1 MTNIASMWH
10 DERGSGEPVVL
21 MHGGLTDSR
30 CFDGNLDQLASNF
43 RLYRPDRRGHG
54 RTPDMPGPITVQ
66 LMARDTIAF
75 LEDVVGGPAK
85 LVGYS
90 AGGTVALQVALL
102 RPDLVEKLVLL
113 SAVFDPDGLIFKPSA
128 AGELPEQILDAY
140 GEVSPDGR
148 DHLHVV
154 VRKIVDAV
162 ATETSPTSS
171 DLLGVTCPT
180 LVLAGDDDLVTLEHT
195 IAMYRAL
202 PQAQL
207 AVVPNASHLLLVE
220 HPGLLRDV
228 VATFLGTQPSPTLMP
243 IRRAHPAH
251 DA

>member
-10 DERGSGEPVVL
+10 DERGSGEPAVL
-21 MHGGLTDSR
+21 LHGGLTDSR

-43 RLYRPDRRGHG
+43 RLYLPDRRGHG
-54 RTPDMPGPITVQ
+54 RTSDVPGPITVE

-102 RPDLVEKLVLL
+102 RPDLVEKLVLV
-113 SAVFDPDGLIFKPSA
+113 SAAFDPDGLLFKPSA
-128 AGELPEQILDAY
+128 GGELPEQILDAY

-162 ATETSPTSS
+162 ATEASPTPSE
-171 DLLGVTCPT
+171 LRGVTCPT
-180 LVLAGDDDLVTLEHT
+180 LVLAGDDDLVTLDHT

-207 AVVPNASHLLLVE
+207 AVVPNASHLLLME
-220 HPGLLRDV
+220 HPDLVKDI
-228 VATFLGTQPSPTLMP
+228 VATFLGTEPSATLMP
-243 IRRAHPAH
+243 IRRADNA
-251 DA
+251 

>member
-21 MHGGLTDSR
+21 LHGGLTDSR
-30 CFDGNLDQLASNF
+30 CFDGNLDQLASDF
-43 RLYRPDRRGHG
+43 RLFLPDRRGHG
-54 RTPDMPGPITVQ
+54 RTPDMPGPITVE

-85 LVGYS
+85 LAGYS

-102 RPDLVEKLVLL
+102 RPDLVEKLVLV
-113 SAVFDPDGLIFKPSA
+113 SAAFDPDGLLYKPSA
-128 AGELPEQILDAY
+128 GGELPEQILDAY

-162 ATETSPTSS
+162 ATEASPTPSE
-171 DLLGVTCPT
+171 LRGVTCPT
-180 LVLAGDDDLVTLEHT
+180 LVLAGDDDLVTLDHT

-207 AVVPNASHLLLVE
+207 AVVPNASHLLLME
-220 HPGLLRDV
+220 HPDLVNDI
-228 VATFLGTQPSPTLMP
+228 VATFLGTEPSATLMP
-243 IRRAHPAH
+243 IRRADNA
-251 DA
+251 

>member
-1 MTNIASMWH
+1 
-10 DERGSGEPVVL
+10 
-21 MHGGLTDSR
+21 
-30 CFDGNLDQLASNF
+30 
-43 RLYRPDRRGHG
+43 
-54 RTPDMPGPITVQ
+54 
-66 LMARDTIAF
+66 
-75 LEDVVGGPAK
+75 
-85 LVGYS
+85 
-90 AGGTVALQVALL
+90 
-102 RPDLVEKLVLL
+102 VEKLVLV
-113 SAVFDPDGLIFKPSA
+113 SAVFDPDGLLFKPSSG
-128 AGELPEQILDAY
+128 GELPEQILDAY

-162 ATETSPTSS
+162 ATEASPTASE
-171 DLLGVTCPT
+171 LLGVPCPT

-220 HPGLLRDV
+220 HPGLIRDV

-243 IRRAHPAH
+243 IRRAHPAQH
-251 DA
+251 A

>member
-10 DERGSGEPVVL
+10 DERGAGEPVVL
-21 MHGGLTDSR
+21 LHGGLTDSR
-30 CFDGNLDQLASNF
+30 CFDGNLDQLASLF
-43 RLYRPDRRGHG
+43 RLYLPDRRGHG
-54 RTPDMPGPITVQ
+54 RTPDMPGPLTVE

-90 AGGTVALQVALL
+90 AGGTVALHVALL
-102 RPDLVEKLVLL
+102 RPDLVESLVLV
-113 SAVFDPDGLIFKPSA
+113 SAAFDPGGLLFKPSVG
-128 AGELPEQILDAY
+128 GELPEQVLDAY

-148 DHLHVV
+148 DHLDVV

-162 ATETSPTSS
+162 ATEASPTPSE
-171 DLLGVTCPT
+171 LRGVTCPT
-180 LVLAGDDDLVTLEHT
+180 LVLVGDDDLVTLEHT
-195 IAMYRAL
+195 MAMYRAL

-220 HPGLLRDV
+220 HPGLIRDM

-243 IRRAHPAH
+243 IRRAHPGQH
-251 DA
+251 G